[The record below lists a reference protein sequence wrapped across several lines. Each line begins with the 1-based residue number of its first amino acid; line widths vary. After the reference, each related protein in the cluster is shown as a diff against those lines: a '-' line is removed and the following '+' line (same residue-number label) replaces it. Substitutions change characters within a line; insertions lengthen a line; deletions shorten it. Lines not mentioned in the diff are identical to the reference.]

1 MKMEDAPLQVLGW
14 FVSQPGN
21 MDKLKRRWW
30 ALAIYGNIVTYRHK
44 WQYSIHILFLC
55 SLPIPIAFC
64 NKDPIDTTS
73 LKWNQPLIKYG
84 QLLFMKMQ

>member
-1 MKMEDAPLQVLGW
+1 MEMTAAPLQVLGW

-30 ALAIYGNIVTYRHK
+30 ALAIYSNIVII

-55 SLPIPIAFC
+55 SLLIPIAFC

-73 LKWNQPLIKYG
+73 LKWNQPVMNYG
-84 QLLFMKMQ
+84 QRFMKMQ